1 MQQNKNLMYSSW
13 HAIKILLAD
22 TKTMVLSKK
31 YICNLY
37 HVKYHYPIKDCSA
50 HLFFLITK
58 EKVDITFKDD
68 KNNHFGRCHYARI
81 WIELLIIILV

>member
-37 HVKYHYPIKDCSA
+37 HVKCHYPMKDCSV

-58 EKVDITFKDD
+58 EKVDVKDD
-68 KNNHFGRCHYARI
+68 KNNCVGRCHHAKI
-81 WIELLIIILV
+81 LIERLIMILV